1 MRKEG
6 ILISP
11 SAATDHE
18 RGWTMSRT
26 GNGGLLFPLSPP
38 FSSQS
43 KGRRGLRISYS
54 RTALSTKSK
63 LYREAENG
71 LKKDLGRA
79 WQNSK
84 GASIKYV
91 RSEGEGGCRPKC
103 VRSL

>member
-63 LYREAENG
+63 LYSREAENG
-71 LKKDLGRA
+71 LQNIVKKDLPRQGLA
-79 WQNSK
+79 EQ
-84 GASIKYV
+84 
-91 RSEGEGGCRPKC
+91 
-103 VRSL
+103 

>member
-71 LKKDLGRA
+71 LQNIVKKDLPRQGLA
-79 WQNSK
+79 EQ
-84 GASIKYV
+84 
-91 RSEGEGGCRPKC
+91 
-103 VRSL
+103 